1 VSVRVILGEPA
12 SPLRTLRLADLARRP
27 GLDVVAVG
35 TSTGIVRACASRRP
49 DIALIADDLPPD
61 GGVTTVERIAAIAP
75 DVRVVVLTDRP
86 TGLDALAALRAGAGG
101 VLARSI
107 PGDALTR
114 SIIRVAAGDVA
125 LPRELER
132 AVVDQLQSLERHSP
146 GLIALTRLSARER
159 QVLALVADGRG
170 NPNIARTLEISD
182 ATVKRHVHNNLR
194 KLDVPTRAAAAQ
206 LHGSARA
213 VADAPDQCIG

>member
-86 TGLDALAALRAGAGG
+86 TGLDALAAL
-101 VLARSI
+101 
-107 PGDALTR
+107 PGR
-114 SIIRVAAGDVA
+114 R
-125 LPRELER
+125 RR
-132 AVVDQLQSLERHSP
+132 R
-146 GLIALTRLSARER
+146 
-159 QVLALVADGRG
+159 
-170 NPNIARTLEISD
+170 ART
-182 ATVKRHVHNNLR
+182 KHPR
-194 KLDVPTRAAAAQ
+194 
-206 LHGSARA
+206 
-213 VADAPDQCIG
+213 